1 MKVTSA
7 NMSAARFRHLL
18 AAMVASPTKT
28 PVVSGSAFDVVRG
41 GLRGVEPYEQLRSG
55 QLNRAGYCELID
67 DGTLGW
73 HEYGLTEDQLNF
85 SARHPL
91 DEELFVDE
99 TLRMLCGAGVIDA
112 AEYPRRQFERLRIE
126 AREGFE
132 HGGRVTYIYPE
143 EERLLFA
150 LSWIS
155 APLAAVALGAFYGYA
170 TLWLLPGI
178 AAAGGRMRLIDVDQ
192 ETLALADRNLSA
204 LGFGDIVDFEVCD
217 AAQRSWAGPID
228 LCFLDAEGPPEG
240 VPEDLREKAVY
251 GPILERVAPAIRPG
265 GLLVAHNVLD
275 DDLPRTQYLATR
287 FATYGEQQRRFAAAI
302 ERNFDRKCVL
312 ATTEGVGAYRRR
324 PEGGAG

>member
-1 MKVTSA
+1 
-7 NMSAARFRHLL
+7 
-18 AAMVASPTKT
+18 MVAFSSKT
-28 PVVSGSAFDVVRG
+28 SVVPGSAFDVVRG
-41 GLRGVEPYEQLRSG
+41 GLRSVGPYERFRSG
-55 QLNRAGYCELID
+55 RLDRAGYCELID
-67 DGTLGW
+67 NGALGW
-73 HEYGLTEDQLNF
+73 YEHGLTEDQLNF

-99 TLRMLCGAGVIDA
+99 ALRTLCGRGMIDT

-132 HGGRVTYIYPE
+132 HDGRVTYIYPE

-178 AAAGGRMRLIDVDQ
+178 AAAGGRMCLVDVDQ
-192 ETLALADRNLSA
+192 ETLALAERNLSA
-204 LGFGDIVDFEVCD
+204 LGFGDVVDFEVCD
-217 AAQRSWAGPID
+217 AAQRSWTRPID
-228 LCFLDAEGPPEG
+228 LCFLDAEGPSDG

-275 DDLPRTQYLATR
+275 DDLPRTRYLATR
-287 FATYGEQQRRFAAAI
+287 FAAYGKQQRRFAAEI
-302 ERNFDRKCVL
+302 NRSFDRRCVL
-312 ATTEGVGAYRRR
+312 ATTEGIGTYRRR
-324 PEGGAG
+324 PADGVD